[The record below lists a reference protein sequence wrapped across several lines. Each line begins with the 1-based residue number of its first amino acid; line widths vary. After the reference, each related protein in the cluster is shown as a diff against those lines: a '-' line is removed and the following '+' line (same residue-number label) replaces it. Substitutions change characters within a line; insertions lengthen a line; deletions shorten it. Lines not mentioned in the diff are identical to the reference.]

1 MTHKRLWEQRVVL
14 SQQHAKGLQGFYHP
28 LDCPLLYLKGSTT
41 QDVPE
46 KISILKKKSIIIFKI
61 LFCSLSTSKLGRKI
75 LISLQYKEISLD
87 QLQETASVSRGSAAA
102 FKGPCVWQKVVFD
115 FSFLKGFTWGRQQL
129 FLPWVV
135 GYFLGLEAEVG
146 WCGLE
151 CQAAL
156 LSTHASEV
164 CNLSP

>member
-1 MTHKRLWEQRVVL
+1 MQKAFRAFTIHWTVLCYTSKAVLHRMFQKRYPSW
-14 SQQHAKGLQGFYHP
+14 
-28 LDCPLLYLKGSTT
+28 
-41 QDVPE
+41 
-46 KISILKKKSIIIFKI
+46 KKSLLLSSK
-61 LFCSLSTSKLGRKI
+61 SYSVPLSTSKLGRKI